1 MRKKNDPTG
10 KPPKSQAET
19 RRERL
24 EASALQYS
32 ERGKRLIATA
42 LVLASRLPT
51 SDLMSAKDAQ
61 DMDLIAK
68 HFVPAVWQSVH
79 SVLKARSRSLPP
91 GWRVIDGGVSKEEMS
106 SQ

>member
-1 MRKKNDPTG
+1 MRTRWSSRSGKRMRKKNDPTG

-51 SDLMSAKDAQ
+51 SGLMSAKDAQ
-61 DMDLIAK
+61 GMDLIAE
-68 HFVPAVWQSVH
+68 HFVPAVWQSGH
-79 SVLKARSRSLPP
+79 SGLKAPTLARPP
-91 GWRVIDGGVSKEEMS
+91 RWR
-106 SQ
+106 